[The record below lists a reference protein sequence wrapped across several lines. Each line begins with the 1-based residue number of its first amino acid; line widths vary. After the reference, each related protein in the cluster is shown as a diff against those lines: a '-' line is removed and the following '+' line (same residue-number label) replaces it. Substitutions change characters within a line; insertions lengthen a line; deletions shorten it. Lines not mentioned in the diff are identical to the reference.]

1 LADEERARIG
11 DAAIEVLAGFL
22 VEEDGGGFLEA
33 IEGVGG
39 EGVGGFVGVD

>member
-33 IEGVGG
+33 VEGVGG